1 MRGSMEKI
9 ITLSE
14 YIKMLQDI
22 QKEHGDLVVV
32 EHYFDATFDVT
43 YNWGVKKPVVLKN
56 EILNDDGTTQD
67 VVMLFD
73 TCVDHGD
80 INDYY

>member
-1 MRGSMEKI
+1 MEKI
-9 ITLSE
+9 ITISE

-32 EHYFDATFDVT
+32 EHYFDSAYNVT

-56 EILNDDGTTQD
+56 EILVDDGTTRD
-67 VVMLFD
+67 VVMLFNTRIDNGD
-73 TCVDHGD
+73 T
-80 INDYY
+80 NDYY

>member
-1 MRGSMEKI
+1 MEKI
-9 ITLSE
+9 ITISE

-32 EHYFDATFDVT
+32 EHHFDAEYNIT

-56 EILNDDGTTQD
+56 EILNDDDTTQD
-67 VVMLFD
+67 VVA
-73 TCVDHGD
+73 VYEN
-80 INDYY
+80 IYDYY

>member
-1 MRGSMEKI
+1 MIVFLSFIRGYMEKI
-9 ITLSE
+9 ITISE

-32 EHYFDATFDVT
+32 EHYFDGEYNCT

-67 VVMLFD
+67 VVA
-73 TCVDHGD
+73 VYEGV
-80 INDYY
+80 